1 MLCIIINNNNA
12 LNLWLRE
19 RERVRVKPAGK
30 CVRERERERERKR
43 ISRYV
48 SNLTKMNATWGKKQM
63 IYEHLHLLPLEQ
75 HSLSPI

>member
-1 MLCIIINNNNA
+1 MLCIIINNA

-30 CVRERERERERKR
+30 CVRERERERKR

-48 SNLTKMNATWGKKQM
+48 SNLTKMNATWGKNK
-63 IYEHLHLLPLEQ
+63 
-75 HSLSPI
+75 

>member
-1 MLCIIINNNNA
+1 MDVVHHHQQQQRTKFVVERA
-12 LNLWLRE
+12 RE
-19 RERVRVKPAGK
+19 SARVKPAGK
-30 CVRERERERERKR
+30 CVRERERERKR

>member
-1 MLCIIINNNNA
+1 MLCIIINNA

-19 RERVRVKPAGK
+19 RERARVKPAGK
-30 CVRERERERERKR
+30 CVRERERERKR